1 VQFLID
7 ASLPRAV
14 ANMFAPHGHQ
24 AIDIRDIG
32 LRRAPDAV
40 VAAYAQSHQMP
51 LVSADFDFADI
62 RIYRPSD
69 YFGLVI
75 IDRPEDATV
84 VEVVRLVEKFLG
96 HNQIIAYLTGRLVI
110 VDRARIRVRPP
121 LPTP

>member
-1 VQFLID
+1 MQFLID

-14 ANMFAPHGHQ
+14 VKLFPPRGHQ

-32 LRRAPDAV
+32 LRRAPDAD
-40 VAAYAQSHQMP
+40 VAAHARAHRMA

-62 RIYRPSD
+62 RIYPPSD

-75 IDRPEDATV
+75 IDRPEDSTA
-84 VEVVRLVEKFLG
+84 VEVVKLTEKFLS
-96 HNQIIAYLTGRLVI
+96 HDQIIANLSGHLVI